1 MMLLI
6 KAERSNMN
14 ISDWVAVISLII
26 SILALVYSF
35 ISNTK
40 KYELTYQYYNDVLT
54 WHNQVVEI
62 LARLRLNKINDEL
75 KRQMLSNL
83 SSLIECG
90 RFYFPN
96 IDKKDGFGNEKPI
109 AYQGYRN
116 VILDF
121 LVYEYQLFEKEDYEK
136 YFKHAENLQRL
147 FTSYVFQY
155 LEPNKQKKKI
165 HKNTNIKVH
174 RELTIDEFLTKS
186 PDSIY
191 SLYPID
197 SNELNWY
204 KLPTKR

>member
-1 MMLLI
+1 
-6 KAERSNMN
+6 MN
-14 ISDWVAVISLII
+14 ISDWVTVISLII

-62 LARLRLNKINDEL
+62 LTGLRLSEKNTEL
-75 KRQMLSNL
+75 KRQMLSKL

-96 IDKKDGFGNEKPI
+96 IDKKDGFGKEKPI

-116 VILDF
+116 IILDF

-136 YFKHAENLQRL
+136 YSQHAENLQRL
-147 FTSYVFQY
+147 FTSYIFQY
-155 LEPNKQKKKI
+155 LEPNKQKRKM
-165 HKNTNIKVH
+165 HKNTNIKEAH
-174 RELTIDEFLTKS
+174 SELTINEFLEKS
-186 PDSIY
+186 PESIY

-197 SNELNWY
+197 CNELNW
-204 KLPTKR
+204 